1 MSQQNKDVMYRWF
14 DEVWNKG
21 QASAIDELLGKDAV
35 IHGLNDPSGKPV
47 TGTEA
52 FKKFHTQFRSA
63 FPDLMVDVEDC
74 IAEEDKVVARCNV
87 RAKHSG
93 PLVGLS
99 ATNADVNFNGIA
111 IIRVENGKI
120 AEAWNN
126 FDFLTMNR
134 QLGVA

>member
-21 QASAIDELLGKDAV
+21 QASAIDELLASDAV
-35 IHGLNDPSGKPV
+35 IHGLNDASGNPV
-47 TGTEA
+47 TGSEV
-52 FKKFHTQFRSA
+52 FRNFHNQFRSA
-63 FPDLMVDVEDC
+63 FPDIVIDVEDC
-74 IAEEDKVVARCNV
+74 IAEGDKVVARCHV

-99 ATNADVNFNGIA
+99 ATNADVDFNGIA

-126 FDFLTMNR
+126 FDFLTMNK
-134 QLGVA
+134 QLGVV